1 MSVLIVVS
9 DRDGVGKTAAVL
21 GIAESWRRRGADAI
35 AIKPFASGDDDPDP
49 GAISR
54 VSGEAPA
61 GAARVFSAGE
71 SAPSGDEWR
80 SAIRALGD
88 AADGGADVVVEA
100 PASLGIGG
108 VSAAAEA
115 LDARVIALAGYRR
128 DLDGADFA
136 GWRDAL
142 GDSLA
147 GVLVNGVTRYLGSDA
162 RERLAPSLSAAGVR
176 CVGMIPEDRL
186 MLSPT
191 VEEVRA
197 ALGGEYVVDE
207 GDIHRPLEYFQVGV
221 MSLDP
226 GRLRFGLYE
235 NNAVVV
241 RGDRPDIQMSALDS
255 SIACLLLTCGTAPIE
270 YVMYEAREEE
280 TPVMLVETDTLTTMA
295 ALNGATANASAATP
309 LKAARFADL
318 IESHADI
325 AAPRTA

>member
-1 MSVLIVVS
+1 MSVLIVAS

-21 GIAESWRRRGADAI
+21 GIAESWRRQGADAI
-35 AIKPFASGDDDPDP
+35 AIKPFASGEDDPDP
-49 GAISR
+49 SAVSR
-54 VSGEAPA
+54 VSGAALA
-61 GAARVFSAGE
+61 GAAPVFSVGE
-71 SAPSGDEWR
+71 SAPSGDDWR
-80 SAIRALGD
+80 SALGALGD
-88 AADGGADVVVEA
+88 AADIVIEA

-128 DLDGADFA
+128 ELDGADFA
-136 GWRDAL
+136 GWREAL
-142 GDSLA
+142 GDRLA

-270 YVMYEAREEE
+270 YVLYEAREEE
-280 TPVMLVETDTLTTMA
+280 TPVMLVETDTLTTLS

-318 IESHADI
+318 LESHADL
-325 AAPRTA
+325 AAPLA

>member
-1 MSVLIVVS
+1 MSVLIVAS

-35 AIKPFASGDDDPDP
+35 AIKPFASGEDDPDP
-49 GAISR
+49 SAISR
-54 VSGEAPA
+54 VSGAALA
-61 GAARVFSAGE
+61 GAAPVFSVGE
-71 SAPSGDEWR
+71 SAPTGDEWR
-80 SAIRALGD
+80 SALGEM
-88 AADGGADVVVEA
+88 ADGGADVVVEA
-100 PASLGIGG
+100 PAALGIAG

-142 GDSLA
+142 GDRLA

-270 YVMYEAREEE
+270 YVLYEAREEE

-295 ALNGATANASAATP
+295 ALNGATARASAATP
-309 LKAARFADL
+309 LKSARFADL
-318 IESHADI
+318 LESHADI

>member
-1 MSVLIVVS
+1 MSVLIVAS

-21 GIAESWRRRGADAI
+21 GIAESWRRRGADAV
-35 AIKPFASGDDDPDP
+35 AIKPFASSEDDPDP
-49 GAISR
+49 SAISR
-54 VSGEAPA
+54 VSG
-61 GAARVFSAGE
+61 AARVFSVGE

-80 SAIRALGD
+80 SALGD
-88 AADGGADVVVEA
+88 AADGGADVVIEA

-115 LDARVIALAGYRR
+115 LDARVLALAGYRR

-142 GDSLA
+142 GDRLA

-270 YVMYEAREEE
+270 YVLYEAREEE
-280 TPVMLVETDTLTTMA
+280 TLVMLVETDTLTTMA
-295 ALNGATANASAATP
+295 ALNGATARASAATP
-309 LKAARFADL
+309 LKSARFADL
-318 IESHADI
+318 LEAHADI
-325 AAPRTA
+325 AAPQTA

>member
-1 MSVLIVVS
+1 MSVLIVAS

-35 AIKPFASGDDDPDP
+35 AIKPFASGEGDPDP
-49 GAISR
+49 SAISR
-54 VSGEAPA
+54 VSGAAPA
-61 GAARVFSAGE
+61 GAAPVFSVGE

-80 SAIRALGD
+80 SALGE
-88 AADGGADVVVEA
+88 AADGGANVVVEA
-100 PASLGIGG
+100 PAALGIGG

-115 LDARVIALAGYRR
+115 LDARVLALAGYRR
-128 DLDGADFA
+128 GLDGADFA
-136 GWRDAL
+136 GWREAL
-142 GDSLA
+142 GDRLA

-270 YVMYEAREEE
+270 YVLYEAREEE
-280 TPVMLVETDTLTTMA
+280 TPVMLVETDTLATLA
-295 ALNGATANASAATP
+295 ALNGATASASAATP

-318 IESHADI
+318 LESHADL
-325 AAPRTA
+325 AAPLA